1 MIGRENIEEKI
12 FQYFEGEL
20 SADESLELED
30 FINNNPEYQ
39 IDFDAWKNSVVQ
51 DDQMKYKF
59 VDELLVNE
67 RFSPKGWF
75 KWASGGALF
84 FGLVF
89 ASVVLMNKFDGGE
102 DRLNALVAEKNNY
115 INKSE
120 RSLAKN
126 HTSDASGELQDKM
139 SIATNER
146 VVQKELNK
154 NTLHKASIANTGD
167 DLSLFKDATNQENSS
182 SKNNLN
188 DLVSSPSPHKK
199 GFDINAINESS
210 DFKDGILN
218 STLVSDELQSKKD
231 VNINYISV
239 EFAELKK
246 YGYSK
251 TTPVIKKSK
260 YLYENPNTPKIFVT
274 NNKDPYLNYAL
285 AHTIE
290 ENGSFVGNFNNGQG
304 IRAEMMYRTEWPSV
318 TSENFTSQIFSI
330 DTRIDALKGGL
341 GILVNADRIGHGK
354 LNATAVSLIYSPK
367 FITKNISIEPSFKY
381 TYNQKSISWNQVG
394 ENDVKDPRNGV
405 LHASIPFIPDDVIKT
420 NMTHQDLGVGIL
432 INTNKLY
439 FGGQIDH
446 LNKASYTDDNFDQ
459 EIIIP
464 FKMSAMIGTDIMK
477 NKESQIRV
485 SPSLNYIQ
493 YGVYNALWANAQV
506 VYHGFFF
513 AGGLATNEELMASL
527 GYTNNKVRL
536 VYGLGFSKPRE
547 FSGLPLTGGYYES
560 HQLSL
565 RVNLQPK
572 K

>member
-20 SADESLELED
+20 SADESLELEN

>member
-20 SADESLELED
+20 SADESLELEH

-51 DDQMKYKF
+51 DDQMKYKYM
-59 VDELLVNE
+59 DELLVNE

-89 ASVVLMNKFDGGE
+89 ASALLMNKFDGGE
-102 DRLNALVAEKNNY
+102 DRLNALGAEKNNY

-120 RSLAKN
+120 RFLAKN
-126 HTSDASGELQDKM
+126 QTSDASGELQDKM

-146 VVQKELNK
+146 VVRKELNK
-154 NTLHKASIANTGD
+154 NTLHKVSIANTRD
-167 DLSLFKDATNQENSS
+167 DLFAFKDATNQENPV
-182 SKNNLN
+182 SKNNVN
-188 DLVSSPSPHKK
+188 DLINSSNPHKI

-210 DFKDGILN
+210 DFKDGISN

-239 EFAELKK
+239 ESAELKK

-405 LHASIPFIPDDVIKT
+405 LHASIPFIPEDVIKT
-420 NMTHQDLGVGIL
+420 NIIHQDLGVGIL

-446 LNKASYTDDNFDQ
+446 LNKPSYTDDNFDQ

-485 SPSLNYIQ
+485 SPSLNYVQ

>member
-20 SADESLELED
+20 SSNESLELES
-30 FINNNPEYQ
+30 FIKNNPEYQ
-39 IDFDAWKNSVVQ
+39 IDFDAWKNSVVPN
-51 DDQMKYKF
+51 DQMKYKF

-67 RFSPKGWF
+67 RISPKFWF
-75 KWASGGALF
+75 KWASGGSLF
-84 FGLVF
+84 LGLVV
-89 ASVVLMNKFDGGE
+89 ASVFLMNKFDEGE
-102 DRLNALVAEKNNY
+102 DKLTGLE
-115 INKSE
+115 
-120 RSLAKN
+120 
-126 HTSDASGELQDKM
+126 TG
-139 SIATNER
+139 
-146 VVQKELNK
+146 K
-154 NTLHKASIANTGD
+154 NTLIIKNKSSFAETNTSFALKEKEIESLTHTNETINRKE
-167 DLSLFKDATNQENSS
+167 LSKNTLQKYSAVNNDVHSELDAKIVNNEKSLPKNNMDTFISNRNSS
-182 SKNNLN
+182 
-188 DLVSSPSPHKK
+188 KK
-199 GFDINAINESS
+199 SHDINITNDYNDFINCIS
-210 DFKDGILN
+210 N
-218 STLVSDELQSKKD
+218 ATLVNNGTRSGKD
-231 VNINYISV
+231 LNINHISIESV
-239 EFAELKK
+239 EFKK
-246 YGYSK
+246 YRYSRN
-251 TTPVIKKSK
+251 TPVIKKSK
-260 YLYENPNTPKIFVT
+260 HTYENPNKPKLFIT

-290 ENGSFVGNFNNGQG
+290 ENGSFIGNFNNGEG

-354 LNATAVSLIYSPK
+354 LNSTAVSLIYSPK
-367 FITKNISIEPSFKY
+367 IIAKNISIEPSLKY

-394 ENDVKDPRNGV
+394 ENDIKDPRNGV
-405 LHASIPFIPDDVIKT
+405 LYASIPFIPDDVIKT
-420 NMTHQDLGVGIL
+420 NIAHQDLGVGIL

-439 FGGQIDH
+439 LGGQIDH
-446 LNKASYTDDNFDQ
+446 LNKASYTDEDFDQ
-459 EIIIP
+459 GIVIP
-464 FKMSAMIGTDIMK
+464 FKISAMIGTDIMK
-477 NKESQIRV
+477 NKESHVKV

-493 YGVYNALWANAQV
+493 YGVYNALWANTQV
-506 VYHGFFF
+506 VYQGFFF
-513 AGGLATNEELMASL
+513 SGGLATNEELMASV

>member
-120 RSLAKN
+120 HSLAKN

-167 DLSLFKDATNQENSS
+167 DLYLYKDATHQENFS

-188 DLVSSPSPHKK
+188 DLVSSLNPHKK

>member
-167 DLSLFKDATNQENSS
+167 DLYLYKDATHQENFS

-188 DLVSSPSPHKK
+188 DLVSSLNPHKK

>member
-167 DLSLFKDATNQENSS
+167 DLSLYKDATNQEDSS

>member
-167 DLSLFKDATNQENSS
+167 DLSLYKDATNQENSS

-188 DLVSSPSPHKK
+188 DLVSSLNPHKK

-318 TSENFTSQIFSI
+318 SSENFTSQIFSI

-420 NMTHQDLGVGIL
+420 NMTHQDLGIGIL